1 MNKQFSDKMAETGFK
16 VFMLITGGGMSA
28 ATETTRHGGA
38 SRWFIGASLPYAG
51 EVSADYC
58 WDDTSRVSAK
68 AAAEMAW
75 AASNIHHGIDRVQGN
90 KIVAVCTAKLTYE
103 GERAGR
109 EHAAHLH
116 YMINNTEYSY
126 KLTLQ
131 PGTREEQERACGNA
145 YCALILHHA
154 TSDETV
160 TLSGLEQL

>member
-109 EHAAHLH
+109 EHAAYFH

-126 KLTLQ
+126 KLVLQ
-131 PGTREEQERACGNA
+131 PDTRAGQELTTGNV
-145 YCALILHHA
+145 YCALMLHHTA
-154 TSDETV
+154 STEA
-160 TLSGLEQL
+160 LQFPGLEQL